1 MGLSKVNKLGH
12 VPVMLDIEVLIYTW
26 IQAELTGLSD
36 NIEIS
41 RAFRYNRHLSEMRL
55 ALLVFNWFKKE
66 SEIKIFMFYK
76 I

>member
-1 MGLSKVNKLGH
+1 MINLVYSIYMGLSKINKLGH

-41 RAFRYNRHLSEMRL
+41 
-55 ALLVFNWFKKE
+55 
-66 SEIKIFMFYK
+66 
-76 I
+76 